1 MTVKKLSELHDL
13 VINDLIDKI
22 RSGEAKAADLN
33 VARQLL
39 KDNNIE
45 AIPADNSPLQNLI
58 DELPFNDRE
67 ETVSLNKFKDFRN
80 FLFYIWRHLRLP
92 NPTDAQYEIADY
104 LQSDEKRL
112 VIQGFSGIGKSYV
125 TSAFVLHQ
133 LFLDPQKN
141 ILVVSASKNRA
152 DDFSTFCLR
161 LLNEVDILHHL
172 IPTEDQ
178 RQSKIS
184 FDVRPAKAST
194 CS

>member
-67 ETVSLNKFKDFRN
+67 ETGT
-80 FLFYIWRHLRLP
+80 H
-92 NPTDAQYEIADY
+92 
-104 LQSDEKRL
+104 
-112 VIQGFSGIGKSYV
+112 
-125 TSAFVLHQ
+125 
-133 LFLDPQKN
+133 
-141 ILVVSASKNRA
+141 
-152 DDFSTFCLR
+152 
-161 LLNEVDILHHL
+161 
-172 IPTEDQ
+172 
-178 RQSKIS
+178 
-184 FDVRPAKAST
+184 
-194 CS
+194 